1 MSKIGS
7 EKYSNS
13 EYAPGIA
20 TYGIDGTDGKSGK
33 NGTTVFVSQY
43 STDPAGLSNFG
54 TAILQNL
61 NMSLNDNNKLNRDY
75 IEGDCFL
82 FSNATIWKI
91 VDLNGLKAAA
101 ASNQLTSIEVF
112 SKYMEQVGT
121 VVASTIS
128 DGFTTSVDN
137 RLVLDTTNYKGFIVN
152 IAGLSSEQL
161 SRENITAPFV
171 IASNDTD
178 NDDKIQF
185 INMRSIFSGVDES
198 ELSIYYDSNNDAYHI
213 SSEKP
218 IVIDANLL
226 VSSDNTED
234 FDEYSKIITNDNPVT
249 SFKGLC
255 ENISY
260 TVNMLDVDDEWK
272 VINSFSD
279 DEEESGT
286 PVILADD
293 YEEDEVMDPSTGESS
308 PEEGEVNTVKKKCIS
323 FTFSNTNENVISS
336 VSGILNTCMIHIIGL
351 VNNKIEKEFYYQCT
365 EENSL
370 NKIYSIIHINTYI
383 DTEKVYIW
391 KVSVIGNIEIFLNQ
405 ISE

>member
-43 STDPAGLSNFG
+43 STDGVGLSNFG

-82 FSNATIWKI
+82 FSNGTIWKI

-112 SKYMEQVGT
+112 SKYMEQVGSIVSSAIT
-121 VVASTIS
+121 
-128 DGFTTSVDN
+128 DGFTTSIDN

-161 SRENITAPFV
+161 KDSNITAPFV
-171 IASNDTD
+171 IASNDAD

-198 ELSIYYDSNNDAYHI
+198 ELNIYYDSNNDAYHI
-213 SSEKP
+213 SSENP

-255 ENISY
+255 ENIGY
-260 TVNMLDVDDEWK
+260 TVNMLDVDDNWNLIK
-272 VINSFSD
+272 PFSED
-279 DEEESGT
+279 DENEESDAVVLFDEY
-286 PVILADD
+286 PK
-293 YEEDEVMDPSTGESS
+293 EDEMIDSSNRESDEESTI
-308 PEEGEVNTVKKKCIS
+308 KKICIS
-323 FTFSNTNENVISS
+323 LTFTNRNENIISS
-336 VSGILNTCMIHIIGL
+336 VSNILNTSMIHVIGI
-351 VNNKIEKEFYYQCT
+351 VNNKVEKEFYYQCS

-370 NKIYSIIHINTYI
+370 NKISMNIHINTYI
-383 DTEKVYIW
+383 NTEYTYTW
-391 KVSVIGNIEIFLNQ
+391 RVSVIGNVEIFLNQ
-405 ISE
+405 TTE

>member
-43 STDPAGLSNFG
+43 STDEVGLSNFG

-82 FSNATIWKI
+82 FSNGTIWKI

-112 SKYMEQVGT
+112 SKYMEQVGSIVSSAIT
-121 VVASTIS
+121 
-128 DGFTTSVDN
+128 DGFTTPIDN

-152 IAGLSSEQL
+152 IAGLSSDQL
-161 SRENITAPFV
+161 KDSNMTAPFV
-171 IASNDTD
+171 IASNDAD

-198 ELSIYYDSNNDAYHI
+198 ELNIYYDSKNDAYHI
-213 SSEKP
+213 RSEKP

-226 VSSDNTED
+226 VSSDNT
-234 FDEYSKIITNDNPVT
+234 
-249 SFKGLC
+249 
-255 ENISY
+255 
-260 TVNMLDVDDEWK
+260 
-272 VINSFSD
+272 
-279 DEEESGT
+279 
-286 PVILADD
+286 
-293 YEEDEVMDPSTGESS
+293 
-308 PEEGEVNTVKKKCIS
+308 
-323 FTFSNTNENVISS
+323 
-336 VSGILNTCMIHIIGL
+336 
-351 VNNKIEKEFYYQCT
+351 
-365 EENSL
+365 
-370 NKIYSIIHINTYI
+370 
-383 DTEKVYIW
+383 
-391 KVSVIGNIEIFLNQ
+391 
-405 ISE
+405 